1 MPDKKNQ
8 NQTTS
13 NDENEKEPLD
23 LTTEELKRQAEEY
36 LNGWKRAKAD
46 YLNLQREMARE
57 KLEWIEFSNFNF
69 VQKLL
74 PVLDSFQM
82 LMPHIDQESEAGKG
96 LLLVGQQIK
105 NFLKEIGLE
114 KIKTI
119 GEKFDPSRH
128 EAIEKR
134 VSEEGETEENNNS
147 IVKEEIMAG
156 YLLNGKLIRPAK
168 VIIE

>member
-1 MPDKKNQ
+1 MSDKKNQ
-8 NQTTS
+8 NQTIS

-23 LTTEELKRQAEEY
+23 LTVEELKRQTEEY

-82 LMPHIDQESEAGKG
+82 LMPHIDRESETGKG
-96 LLLVGQQIK
+96 LLLVGQQID

-114 KIKTI
+114 KIKTV
-119 GEKFDPSRH
+119 GEKFDPSKH
-128 EAIEKR
+128 EAVEKQT
-134 VSEEGETEENNNS
+134 SEDGVDDNNL

-168 VIIE
+168 VIIA